1 MAKWSDD
8 DDDEPLWTQHLGYES
23 EKTKRKN
30 KKRLNDLLSSGLK
43 KKGRKKKGRKKKGK
57 KGKKGVRGR
66 KVNGVRGR
74 KVNGVRGRKVNGV
87 YLSDKLL
94 KLLAEIVCTCK
105 K

>member
-1 MAKWSDD
+1 MSSKFAKMAKWSD
-8 DDDEPLWTQHLGYES
+8 DDDEPLWTQHSGYES

-43 KKGRKKKGRKKKGK
+43 KKGKKKRKKAKGRKAKGK
-57 KGKKGVRGR
+57 KK
-66 KVNGVRGR
+66 
-74 KVNGVRGRKVNGV
+74 GVRGRKVNGV